1 MGNLES
7 LRIDTPPQCQIIG
20 PVLVQNCQTCD
31 KSATGP
37 LAWRRWHFCLPPKTH
52 DWPIQGINCFLISW
66 HFWPRGG
73 TTPPSSKGVV
83 VEVGDACC
91 ENNPGENVLK
101 KSYKDDPAILEIKQY
116 LVGLLQTETESWSG
130 FGNFTDCL
138 CLAQHPD
145 RYMSTYPTKITPLS
159 PKNLP
164 WWNLWI
170 GRCGLGGT
178 ELFFLDQWSSQ
189 STLVSPKKK
198 WHFI

>member
-7 LRIDTPPQCQIIG
+7 LRIDKPPQCQIIG
-20 PVLVQNCQTCD
+20 AVLVQNCQTCD

-116 LVGLLQTETESWSG
+116 LVGLLQTLELIRVWKLYGLSLPNTP
-130 FGNFTDCL
+130 TDTCRHIRPKSL
-138 CLAQHPD
+138 HSPQKISPD
-145 RYMSTYPTKITPLS
+145 EI
-159 PKNLP
+159 
-164 WWNLWI
+164 
-170 GRCGLGGT
+170 CG
-178 ELFFLDQWSSQ
+178 
-189 STLVSPKKK
+189 
-198 WHFI
+198 